1 MGTSIPSLSEPFAGR
16 YTVEREL
23 GRGATATVWLAHDTV
38 RSQAVAIK
46 LLRPELA
53 DSTAADRF
61 LKEIRYTSTLEHPQI
76 LPVLDAGESA
86 GQLYFVLPFMDGGT
100 LRDRLKRESQLPVAE
115 AIAIARTV
123 AEALDA
129 AHQRGLIHRDVK
141 PENILFS
148 EGRAF
153 IADFGI
159 ARALEKSGS
168 DTSTSAGTVR
178 GTIAYMSPEQ
188 ASGGRNYDGR
198 TDVFSLGCVLYE
210 MIAGMPA
217 FMGATPELVLAQR
230 FTHEPRPISVYRPSA
245 PAELEP
251 ILRKAMALSP
261 ADRYRT
267 AGEFA
272 AALESL
278 QHELDR
284 SAATR
289 PLDRDGRSE
298 SSSRP
303 SVWRTRRP
311 ALAVAALAVI
321 GLGAWAVRSMT
332 SSPALGKR
340 DWILVADFQG
350 PANEKSLAPTVRDL
364 VTAALDQSRDLG
376 TVTRQQLN
384 SVMRL
389 AGVPETTHVDAE
401 LARQLAV
408 RTSVRAIIAGSIQR
422 IAEDRYSV
430 ALHVVSADDDR
441 NLFSLATTATERDLV
456 KEIGNLS
463 RDLRHRL
470 GEARSAIDA
479 TLPLE
484 EVATPSFRAYQKYAD
499 AMGRAS
505 AGDVKGSNAL
515 LRDAIA
521 IDSSFASAW
530 AALGTNDIGTRSIDS
545 AQAAFEKAL
554 SIPGRLTTAQKY
566 RLQADIAYSIEHDV
580 PAAIRWYDLYIAEQP
595 RSRGGRNNRALYL
608 SAIGRYDD
616 AAADLDTVVRSNPF
630 GPATVQVNMF
640 NLVAM
645 LVSAGRVDE
654 AERWLRDLRPPFAN
668 GARLLVSVARD
679 RWDDVVSASA
689 AIDSQKTSPTFVRLL
704 ARTGFAS
711 ARAREGAF
719 AEARRTLIAAR
730 DSSSAAPSVARWY
743 ERCALLFLS
752 ATGQEIPA
760 DDGARLDSSTASIM
774 VRALAAAMRRD
785 TATAAR
791 LLARIESAPPRERAS
806 LGLGPSLVRSWIAA
820 AGGNWKQI
828 TDSLARGALAG
839 EHDATVLDRVSSVE
853 IRWLVANAYAAQG
866 RLDSASIYMESATS
880 SVRVPAGHLV
890 LRGLVLPAAHGK
902 LAEWA
907 ARAGNQ
913 SLANERWRKLTETM
927 TKPDSEG
934 LAFLTRTH
942 SALLLVPAARVH

>member
-1 MGTSIPSLSEPFAGR
+1 MGTPIPSLSEPFAGR

-23 GRGATATVWLAHDTV
+23 GRGASATVWLAHDTV

-53 DSTAADRF
+53 ESTAAQRF

-100 LRDRLKRESQLPVAE
+100 LRDRLKREPQLPLTE

-230 FTHEPRPISVYRPSA
+230 FTHEPRPLAVYRPSA

-251 ILRKAMALSP
+251 ILRKTLALAP

-278 QHELDR
+278 QQELDR
-284 SAATR
+284 APATR
-289 PLDRDGRSE
+289 PLERNGRGAGA
-298 SSSRP
+298 SSRP
-303 SVWRTRRP
+303 SIWRGRRP
-311 ALAVAALAVI
+311 AIALAAAAVI
-321 GLGAWAVRSMT
+321 GLGAWAVESVT
-332 SSPALGKR
+332 SSPKLGKR

-350 PANEKSLAPTVRDL
+350 PADEKSLAPTVREL

-441 NLFSLATTATERDLV
+441 NLFSLATTGTERDLV

-463 RDLRHRL
+463 RELRHRL

-499 AMGRAS
+499 AMSRAS
-505 AGDVKGSNAL
+505 AGDAKGSNAL

-530 AALGTNDIGTRSIDS
+530 AALGANDIGTRNIDS

-554 SIPGRLTTAQKY
+554 SIRGRLTTAQKY
-566 RLQADIAYSIEHDV
+566 RLQGDIAYSIDHDV
-580 PAAIRWYDLYIAEQP
+580 PAAIRWYDLYIAELP

-616 AAADLDTVVRSNPF
+616 AAADLDTVIRSNPF
-630 GPATVQVNMF
+630 GPATVQLNMF

-654 AERWLRDLRPPFAN
+654 AERWLRDLRPPLAD

-689 AIDSQKTSPTFVRLL
+689 AIGSQKTSPTLVRLL

-719 AEARRTLIAAR
+719 GEARRALTAAR
-730 DSSSAAPSVARWY
+730 DSSSASVARWY

-752 ATGQEIPA
+752 ATGQDIPA

-785 TATAAR
+785 TTTAAR
-791 LLARIESAPPRERAS
+791 LLARVESAPPRERAL
-806 LGLGPSLVRSWIAA
+806 LGLGPSLVRGWIAA
-820 AGGNWKQI
+820 AGGNWRQI

-839 EHDATVLDRVSSVE
+839 EHDATVLDRASSVE
-853 IRWLVANAYAAQG
+853 IRWLVASAYAAQG
-866 RLDSASIYMESATS
+866 RLDSASTYMEGAAS
-880 SVRVPAGHLV
+880 SVRVPAGHLA
-890 LRGLVLPAAHGK
+890 LRGLVLPAAHAK

-913 SLANERWRKLTETM
+913 SLANEHWRKLTETM

-934 LAFLTRTH
+934 LAFLTRTR
-942 SALLLVPAARVH
+942 SALALVPAARAH